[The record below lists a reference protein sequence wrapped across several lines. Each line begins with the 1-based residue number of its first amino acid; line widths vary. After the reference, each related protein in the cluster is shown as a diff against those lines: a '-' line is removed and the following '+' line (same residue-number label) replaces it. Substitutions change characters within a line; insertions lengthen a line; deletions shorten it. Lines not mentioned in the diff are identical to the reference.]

1 MEGRKMSKSSLSV
14 LAKAVASKR
23 GLTQAEA
30 ERFIA
35 TMFEVAGAGIQ
46 EDKLLKMKWLGTFK
60 ITSVKDRES
69 VDVNTGE
76 RILIEGRDKISFT
89 PDNILKEIIN
99 KPFAQFETVVVNDG
113 VDFSDIDEKFAN
125 MEREEELQLQKE
137 QELQLLKGQECHD
150 EEVVQE
156 EQNAELPQKA
166 ELSQEEEHS
175 QEVELNEDLPQE
187 EELSQEEEHSQE
199 VELNE
204 ELPQEAKKSQESL
217 LDAELESQEGGQ
229 KDELPQEVNTPIS
242 EETVALSS
250 ELKNAEISEDDIPET
265 SEDNISQTSEDDIP
279 ETSEDDIPE
288 TSEDNISQT
297 SEDTISKTEENGIPE
312 EVGMLISHL
321 KENGSAA
328 EEIER
333 VEEAKVKE
341 EAEAPK
347 AAEAH
352 VEKTPAEEK
361 IVVSQSDVENKKQSE
376 YDETLDEDEAYASDR
391 HHFVIPKYVVALVCV
406 VFVALLGGLC
416 WFAFIY
422 GKMQARQEQM
432 EMQLK
437 AIKPQ
442 PQPKPKPKVVAP
454 VDTAKSVASLD
465 DKTDAENAPVN
476 GAQANNEQTD
486 HSQLAMKKKAKQ
498 DSIRMAQANNA
509 VKMAEKASE
518 YLNDPRI
525 RTGAYRI
532 VGVEKT
538 VTVKSGQT
546 LAGLSKLYLGPGME
560 CYMQAINGCSEI
572 KSGQKVKI
580 PKLELK
586 RKGKKN

>member
-1 MEGRKMSKSSLSV
+1 MSKSSLSV

-35 TMFEVAGAGIQ
+35 TMFEVAGDGIQ

-89 PDNILKEIIN
+89 PDNILKEIVN

-113 VDFSDIDEKFAN
+113 IDFSDIDEKFAN
-125 MEREEELQLQKE
+125 MEREEEELQLQKE
-137 QELQLLKGQECHD
+137 QECHD

-156 EQNAELPQKA
+156 EQNAEQPQK
-166 ELSQEEEHS
+166 
-175 QEVELNEDLPQE
+175 
-187 EELSQEEEHSQE
+187 EELSQEEEQ
-199 VELNE
+199 
-204 ELPQEAKKSQESL
+204 PQESL
-217 LDAELESQEGGQ
+217 LDAELQSQEGGQ
-229 KDELPQEVNTPIS
+229 KDELSQEANTPIS

-250 ELKNAEISEDDIPET
+250 ELKNAEISEDNISVT
-265 SEDNISQTSEDDIP
+265 SEDNISQTSD
-279 ETSEDDIPE
+279 
-288 TSEDNISQT
+288 
-297 SEDTISKTEENGIPE
+297 DTISKTEENGIPE

-321 KENGSAA
+321 KENKSEA
-328 EEIER
+328 EKIER

-341 EAEAPK
+341 EAEVPK
-347 AAEAH
+347 AAEAY
-352 VEKTPAEEK
+352 VEETPAEAK
-361 IVVSQSDVENKKQSE
+361 VVVSQTNVENKKQPE

-391 HHFVIPKYVVALVCV
+391 HHLVIPKYVVALVSV

-454 VDTAKSVASLD
+454 VDTAKSVASSD
-465 DKTDAENAPVN
+465 DKTDAENVLAN

-486 HSQLAMKKKAKQ
+486 HAQLAMKKKAKQ

-509 VKMAEKASE
+509 VKMAEKASV

-538 VTVKSGQT
+538 VTAKSGQT

-572 KSGQKVKI
+572 KPGQKVKI

>member
-1 MEGRKMSKSSLSV
+1 MSKSSLSV

-35 TMFEVAGAGIQ
+35 TMFEVAGDGIQ

-113 VDFSDIDEKFAN
+113 IDFSDIDEKFAN
-125 MEREEELQLQKE
+125 MEREEEELQLQKE
-137 QELQLLKGQECHD
+137 QECHD
-150 EEVVQE
+150 EELAQE
-156 EQNAELPQKA
+156 EQNAEQPQKE
-166 ELSQEEEHS
+166 ELSQEEEQPREEEHS
-175 QEVELNEDLPQE
+175 QEVELNEDL
-187 EELSQEEEHSQE
+187 S
-199 VELNE
+199 
-204 ELPQEAKKSQESL
+204 QEAKKSQESL
-217 LDAELESQEGGQ
+217 LDAELQSQEGGQ
-229 KDELPQEVNTPIS
+229 KDELSQEVNTPIS

-250 ELKNAEISEDDIPET
+250 ELKNAEISEDDISET
-265 SEDNISQTSEDDIP
+265 SEDNISQASD
-279 ETSEDDIPE
+279 
-288 TSEDNISQT
+288 
-297 SEDTISKTEENGIPE
+297 DTISKTEENGIPE

-321 KENGSAA
+321 KENKSEA

-341 EAEAPK
+341 EAEVPK

-352 VEKTPAEEK
+352 VEKTPAEAK
-361 IVVSQSDVENKKQSE
+361 VVVSQSNVENKKQPE
-376 YDETLDEDEAYASDR
+376 YDETLDEDEAYASD
-391 HHFVIPKYVVALVCV
+391 HHHLVIPKYVVALVSV

-442 PQPKPKPKVVAP
+442 PQPKPKPTVVAP
-454 VDTAKSVASLD
+454 VDTAKSVASSD
-465 DKTDAENAPVN
+465 DKTDAENVLAN

-486 HSQLAMKKKAKQ
+486 HAQLAMKKKAKQ

-509 VKMAEKASE
+509 VKMAEKASV

-538 VTVKSGQT
+538 VTAKSGQT

-572 KSGQKVKI
+572 KPGQKVKI

>member
-35 TMFEVAGAGIQ
+35 TMFEVAGDGIQ

-113 VDFSDIDEKFAN
+113 IDFSDIDEKFAN
-125 MEREEELQLQKE
+125 MEREEEELQLQKE
-137 QELQLLKGQECHD
+137 QECHD

-156 EQNAELPQKA
+156 EQNAEQSQN
-166 ELSQEEEHS
+166 EDLSQEEE
-175 QEVELNEDLPQE
+175 QP
-187 EELSQEEEHSQE
+187 
-199 VELNE
+199 
-204 ELPQEAKKSQESL
+204 QESL
-217 LDAELESQEGGQ
+217 LDAELQSQEDGQ
-229 KDELPQEVNTPIS
+229 KDELSQEVNTPIS

-250 ELKNAEISEDDIPET
+250 ELKNAEISEDDISET
-265 SEDNISQTSEDDIP
+265 SEDNISQTSD
-279 ETSEDDIPE
+279 
-288 TSEDNISQT
+288 
-297 SEDTISKTEENGIPE
+297 DTISKTEENGIPE

-321 KENGSAA
+321 KENKSEA

-341 EAEAPK
+341 EVEVPK
-347 AAEAH
+347 AAEAY
-352 VEKTPAEEK
+352 VEETPAEAK
-361 IVVSQSDVENKKQSE
+361 VVVSQTNVENKKQPE

-391 HHFVIPKYVVALVCV
+391 HHLVIPKYVVALVSV

-442 PQPKPKPKVVAP
+442 PQPKPKPTVVAP
-454 VDTAKSVASLD
+454 VDTAKSVASSD
-465 DKTDAENAPVN
+465 DKTDAENVLAN

-486 HSQLAMKKKAKQ
+486 HAQLAMKKKAKQ

-509 VKMAEKASE
+509 VKMAEKASV

-538 VTVKSGQT
+538 MTAKSGQT

-572 KSGQKVKI
+572 KPGQKVKI

>member
-1 MEGRKMSKSSLSV
+1 MSKSSLSV

-35 TMFEVAGAGIQ
+35 TMFEVAGDGIQ

-113 VDFSDIDEKFAN
+113 IDFSDIDEKFAN
-125 MEREEELQLQKE
+125 MEREEEELQLQKE
-137 QELQLLKGQECHD
+137 QECHDEKEQECHD

-156 EQNAELPQKA
+156 EQNAEQPQK
-166 ELSQEEEHS
+166 
-175 QEVELNEDLPQE
+175 EDL
-187 EELSQEEEHSQE
+187 S
-199 VELNE
+199 
-204 ELPQEAKKSQESL
+204 QEAKKSQESL
-217 LDAELESQEGGQ
+217 LDAELQSQEGGQ
-229 KDELPQEVNTPIS
+229 KDDLSQEANTPIS

-250 ELKNAEISEDDIPET
+250 ELKYAEISEDDISET
-265 SEDNISQTSEDDIP
+265 SEDNISQTSD
-279 ETSEDDIPE
+279 
-288 TSEDNISQT
+288 
-297 SEDTISKTEENGIPE
+297 DTISKTEENGIPE

-321 KENGSAA
+321 KKNESEA

-341 EAEAPK
+341 EPEVPK
-347 AAEAH
+347 AAEVH
-352 VEKTPAEEK
+352 VEKTPEEAK
-361 IVVSQSDVENKKQSE
+361 VVASQSNVENKKQPE

-391 HHFVIPKYVVALVCV
+391 HHLVIPKYVVALVSV

-442 PQPKPKPKVVAP
+442 PQPKPKPTVVAP
-454 VDTAKSVASLD
+454 VDTAKSVASSD
-465 DKTDAENAPVN
+465 DKTDAENALAN

-486 HSQLAMKKKAKQ
+486 HAQLAMKKKAKQ

-509 VKMAEKASE
+509 VKMAEKASV

-538 VTVKSGQT
+538 VTAKSGQT

-572 KSGQKVKI
+572 KPGQKVKI

>member
-1 MEGRKMSKSSLSV
+1 MSKSSLSV

-125 MEREEELQLQKE
+125 MEREEEV
-137 QELQLLKGQECHD
+137 QLLKGQECHD

-156 EQNAELPQKA
+156 EQNAELPR
-166 ELSQEEEHS
+166 EVEHS
-175 QEVELNEDLPQE
+175 QEVEQNEDL
-187 EELSQEEEHSQE
+187 LH
-199 VELNE
+199 
-204 ELPQEAKKSQESL
+204 EAKKSQESL
-217 LDAELESQEGGQ
+217 LDAELQSQEGGQ
-229 KDELPQEVNTPIS
+229 KDELSQEVNTPIS

-250 ELKNAEISEDDIPET
+250 ELKNAEI
-265 SEDNISQTSEDDIP
+265 SEDDIP

-321 KENGSAA
+321 KGNDSGA

-341 EAEAPK
+341 EAEVPK

-352 VEKTPAEEK
+352 VEKTPEEAK
-361 IVVSQSDVENKKQSE
+361 VVVSQSNVENKKQPE
-376 YDETLDEDEAYASDR
+376 YDETLDEDEAYASD
-391 HHFVIPKYVVALVCV
+391 HHHLVIPKYVVALVSV

-454 VDTAKSVASLD
+454 VDTAKSVASSD
-465 DKTDAENAPVN
+465 DKTDAENAPAN
-476 GAQANNEQTD
+476 GAQANNEQAD
-486 HSQLAMKKKAKQ
+486 HAQLAMKKKAKQ
-498 DSIRMAQANNA
+498 DSIRMVQANNA
-509 VKMAEKASE
+509 VKMAEKASV

-538 VTVKSGQT
+538 VTAKSGQT

-572 KSGQKVKI
+572 KPGQKVKI

-586 RKGKKN
+586 RKRKKN

>member
-35 TMFEVAGAGIQ
+35 TMFEVAGDGIQ

-125 MEREEELQLQKE
+125 MEREEELLLQKE
-137 QELQLLKGQECHD
+137 QERHD
-150 EEVVQE
+150 DEVVLE
-156 EQNAELPQKA
+156 EQNAEQPQELDQNVRQSREEEQSQENLPDA
-166 ELSQEEEHS
+166 ELQSQENLPDAELQS
-175 QEVELNEDLPQE
+175 QENLSDAELQ
-187 EELSQEEEHSQE
+187 SQENNLSDAELQSQE
-199 VELNE
+199 NNLSDAELQS
-204 ELPQEAKKSQESL
+204 QENLSDAKLQSQDDGEKNDLSQESL
-217 LDAELESQEGGQ
+217 LNEELTQENNQ
-229 KDELPQEVNTPIS
+229 KVEQPQEVKSPIS
-242 EETVALSS
+242 EENVALSS
-250 ELKNAEISEDDIPET
+250 ELKNVET
-265 SEDNISQTSEDDIP
+265 SADDFSE
-279 ETSEDDIPE
+279 T
-288 TSEDNISQT
+288 
-297 SEDTISKTEENGIPE
+297 
-312 EVGMLISHL
+312 
-321 KENGSAA
+321 
-328 EEIER
+328 
-333 VEEAKVKE
+333 
-341 EAEAPK
+341 
-347 AAEAH
+347 
-352 VEKTPAEEK
+352 
-361 IVVSQSDVENKKQSE
+361 
-376 YDETLDEDEAYASDR
+376 YASD
-391 HHFVIPKYVVALVCV
+391 HHHLVIPKYVVALVSV
-406 VFVALLGGLC
+406 IFVALLGGLC

-442 PQPKPKPKVVAP
+442 PQPKPKPTVVAP
-454 VDTAKSVASLD
+454 VDTAKSVASSD
-465 DKTDAENAPVN
+465 DKTDAENVLAN

-486 HSQLAMKKKAKQ
+486 HAQLAMKKKARQ

-538 VTVKSGQT
+538 VTAKSGQT

-572 KSGQKVKI
+572 KTGQKVKI

-586 RKGKKN
+586 KKGKKIKSAM

>member
-35 TMFEVAGAGIQ
+35 TMFEVAGDGIQ

-89 PDNILKEIIN
+89 PDNILKEIVN

-113 VDFSDIDEKFAN
+113 IDFSDIDEKFAN
-125 MEREEELQLQKE
+125 MEREEEELQLQKE
-137 QELQLLKGQECHD
+137 QECHD

-156 EQNAELPQKA
+156 EQPQK
-166 ELSQEEEHS
+166 
-175 QEVELNEDLPQE
+175 
-187 EELSQEEEHSQE
+187 EELSQEEEQ
-199 VELNE
+199 
-204 ELPQEAKKSQESL
+204 PQESL
-217 LDAELESQEGGQ
+217 LDAELQSQEGGQ
-229 KDELPQEVNTPIS
+229 KDELSQEANTPIS

-250 ELKNAEISEDDIPET
+250 ELKNAEISEDDISET
-265 SEDNISQTSEDDIP
+265 SEDNISQTSD
-279 ETSEDDIPE
+279 
-288 TSEDNISQT
+288 
-297 SEDTISKTEENGIPE
+297 DTISKTEENGIPE

-321 KENGSAA
+321 KENKSEA

-341 EAEAPK
+341 EAEVPK
-347 AAEAH
+347 AAEAY
-352 VEKTPAEEK
+352 VEETPAEAK
-361 IVVSQSDVENKKQSE
+361 VVVSQTNVENKKQPE

-391 HHFVIPKYVVALVCV
+391 HHLVIPKYVVALVSV

-442 PQPKPKPKVVAP
+442 PQPKPKPTVVAP
-454 VDTAKSVASLD
+454 VDTAKSVASSD
-465 DKTDAENAPVN
+465 DKTDAENVLAN
-476 GAQANNEQTD
+476 GAQTNNEQTD
-486 HSQLAMKKKAKQ
+486 HAQLAMKKKAKQ

-509 VKMAEKASE
+509 VKMAEKASV

-538 VTVKSGQT
+538 MTAKSGQT

-572 KSGQKVKI
+572 KPGQKVKI

>member
-1 MEGRKMSKSSLSV
+1 MEGRKMNKSSLSV

-113 VDFSDIDEKFAN
+113 IDFSDIDEKFAN
-125 MEREEELQLQKE
+125 MEREEEELQLQKE
-137 QELQLLKGQECHD
+137 QECHD

-156 EQNAELPQKA
+156 EQNAEQPQN
-166 ELSQEEEHS
+166 EDLSQEEE
-175 QEVELNEDLPQE
+175 QP
-187 EELSQEEEHSQE
+187 
-199 VELNE
+199 
-204 ELPQEAKKSQESL
+204 QESL
-217 LDAELESQEGGQ
+217 LDAELQSQEGGQ
-229 KDELPQEVNTPIS
+229 KDELSQEANTPIS

-250 ELKNAEISEDDIPET
+250 ELKNAEISEDDISDT
-265 SEDNISQTSEDDIP
+265 SEDNISQTSD
-279 ETSEDDIPE
+279 
-288 TSEDNISQT
+288 
-297 SEDTISKTEENGIPE
+297 DTISKTEENGIPE

-321 KENGSAA
+321 KKNESEA

-341 EAEAPK
+341 EAEVPK
-347 AAEAH
+347 VAEAH
-352 VEKTPAEEK
+352 VEKTPAEAK
-361 IVVSQSDVENKKQSE
+361 VVASQSNVEDKKQPE
-376 YDETLDEDEAYASDR
+376 YDETFDEDEAYASD
-391 HHFVIPKYVVALVCV
+391 HHHLVIPKYVVALVCV

-416 WFAFIY
+416 WFAFTY

-442 PQPKPKPKVVAP
+442 PQPKPKPTVVAP
-454 VDTAKSVASLD
+454 VDTAKSVASSD
-465 DKTDAENAPVN
+465 DKTDAKNVLAN

-486 HSQLAMKKKAKQ
+486 HAQLAMKKKAKQ

-509 VKMAEKASE
+509 VKMAEKASV

-538 VTVKSGQT
+538 VTAKSGQT

-572 KSGQKVKI
+572 KPGQKVKI

>member
-1 MEGRKMSKSSLSV
+1 MSKSSLSV

-35 TMFEVAGAGIQ
+35 TMFEVAGDGIQ

-113 VDFSDIDEKFAN
+113 IDFSDIDEKFAN
-125 MEREEELQLQKE
+125 MEREEEELQLQKE
-137 QELQLLKGQECHD
+137 QECHD

-156 EQNAELPQKA
+156 EQPQK
-166 ELSQEEEHS
+166 
-175 QEVELNEDLPQE
+175 
-187 EELSQEEEHSQE
+187 EELSQEEEQ
-199 VELNE
+199 
-204 ELPQEAKKSQESL
+204 PQESL
-217 LDAELESQEGGQ
+217 LDAELQSQEGGQ
-229 KDELPQEVNTPIS
+229 KDELSQEANTPIS

-250 ELKNAEISEDDIPET
+250 ELKNAEISEDNISVT
-265 SEDNISQTSEDDIP
+265 SEDNISQTSD
-279 ETSEDDIPE
+279 
-288 TSEDNISQT
+288 
-297 SEDTISKTEENGIPE
+297 DTISKTEENGIPE

-321 KENGSAA
+321 KENKSEA

-341 EAEAPK
+341 EAEVPK

-352 VEKTPAEEK
+352 VEKTPEEAK
-361 IVVSQSDVENKKQSE
+361 VVVSQSNVENKKQPE
-376 YDETLDEDEAYASDR
+376 YDETLDEDEAYASD
-391 HHFVIPKYVVALVCV
+391 HHHLVIPKYVVALVSV

-442 PQPKPKPKVVAP
+442 PQPKPKPTVVAP
-454 VDTAKSVASLD
+454 VDTAKSVASSD
-465 DKTDAENAPVN
+465 DKTDAENALAN

-486 HSQLAMKKKAKQ
+486 HAQLAMKKKAKQ

-509 VKMAEKASE
+509 VKMAEKASV

-538 VTVKSGQT
+538 VTAKSGQT

-572 KSGQKVKI
+572 KPGQKVKI

>member
-1 MEGRKMSKSSLSV
+1 MSKSSLSV

-35 TMFEVAGAGIQ
+35 TMFEVAGDGIQ

-113 VDFSDIDEKFAN
+113 IDFSDIDEKFAN
-125 MEREEELQLQKE
+125 MEREEEELQLQKE
-137 QELQLLKGQECHD
+137 QECHD

-156 EQNAELPQKA
+156 EQNAEQPQK
-166 ELSQEEEHS
+166 
-175 QEVELNEDLPQE
+175 
-187 EELSQEEEHSQE
+187 EELSQEEEQ
-199 VELNE
+199 
-204 ELPQEAKKSQESL
+204 SQESL
-217 LDAELESQEGGQ
+217 LDAELQSQEGGQ
-229 KDELPQEVNTPIS
+229 KDELSQEANTPIS

-250 ELKNAEISEDDIPET
+250 ELKNAEISEDDISET
-265 SEDNISQTSEDDIP
+265 SEDNISQTSD
-279 ETSEDDIPE
+279 
-288 TSEDNISQT
+288 
-297 SEDTISKTEENGIPE
+297 DTISKTEENGIPE

-321 KENGSAA
+321 KENKSEA

-341 EAEAPK
+341 EAEVPK
-347 AAEAH
+347 AAEAYI
-352 VEKTPAEEK
+352 EETPAEAK
-361 IVVSQSDVENKKQSE
+361 VVVSQSNVENKKQPE
-376 YDETLDEDEAYASDR
+376 YDETLDEDEAHASDR
-391 HHFVIPKYVVALVCV
+391 HHLVIPKYVVALVSV

-442 PQPKPKPKVVAP
+442 PQPKPKPTVVAP
-454 VDTAKSVASLD
+454 VDTAKSVASSD
-465 DKTDAENAPVN
+465 DKTDAENVQAN

-486 HSQLAMKKKAKQ
+486 HAQLAMKKKAKQ

-509 VKMAEKASE
+509 VKMAEKASV

-538 VTVKSGQT
+538 MTAKSGQT

-572 KSGQKVKI
+572 KPGQKVKI

>member
-1 MEGRKMSKSSLSV
+1 MNKSSLSV

-125 MEREEELQLQKE
+125 MEREEELLLQKE
-137 QELQLLKGQECHD
+137 QERHD
-150 EEVVQE
+150 DEVVLE
-156 EQNAELPQKA
+156 EQNAEQPQELDQNVRQSREEEQSQENLPDA
-166 ELSQEEEHS
+166 ELQSQENNLSDAELQS
-175 QEVELNEDLPQE
+175 QENLSDAKLQSQDDGEKNDL
-187 EELSQEEEHSQE
+187 
-199 VELNE
+199 
-204 ELPQEAKKSQESL
+204 SQESL
-217 LDAELESQEGGQ
+217 LNEELTQENNQ
-229 KDELPQEVNTPIS
+229 KVEQPQEVKSPIS
-242 EETVALSS
+242 EENVALSS
-250 ELKNAEISEDDIPET
+250 ELKNVET
-265 SEDNISQTSEDDIP
+265 SADDFSE
-279 ETSEDDIPE
+279 T
-288 TSEDNISQT
+288 
-297 SEDTISKTEENGIPE
+297 
-312 EVGMLISHL
+312 
-321 KENGSAA
+321 
-328 EEIER
+328 
-333 VEEAKVKE
+333 
-341 EAEAPK
+341 
-347 AAEAH
+347 
-352 VEKTPAEEK
+352 
-361 IVVSQSDVENKKQSE
+361 
-376 YDETLDEDEAYASDR
+376 YASD
-391 HHFVIPKYVVALVCV
+391 HHHLVIPKYVVALVCV

-416 WFAFIY
+416 WFAFTY

-442 PQPKPKPKVVAP
+442 PQPKPKPTVVAP
-454 VDTAKSVASLD
+454 VDTAKSVASSD
-465 DKTDAENAPVN
+465 DKTDAKNVLAN

-486 HSQLAMKKKAKQ
+486 HAQLAMKKKARQ

-538 VTVKSGQT
+538 VTAKSGQT

-572 KSGQKVKI
+572 KTGQKVKI

>member
-1 MEGRKMSKSSLSV
+1 MSKSSLSV

-35 TMFEVAGAGIQ
+35 TMFEVAGDGIQ

-113 VDFSDIDEKFAN
+113 IDFSDIDEKFAN
-125 MEREEELQLQKE
+125 MEREEEELQLQKE
-137 QELQLLKGQECHD
+137 QECHD

-156 EQNAELPQKA
+156 EQNAEQPQK
-166 ELSQEEEHS
+166 
-175 QEVELNEDLPQE
+175 
-187 EELSQEEEHSQE
+187 EELSQEEEQ
-199 VELNE
+199 
-204 ELPQEAKKSQESL
+204 PQESL
-217 LDAELESQEGGQ
+217 LDAELQSQEGGQ
-229 KDELPQEVNTPIS
+229 KDELSQEANTPIS

-250 ELKNAEISEDDIPET
+250 ELKNAEISEDDISET
-265 SEDNISQTSEDDIP
+265 SEDNISQTSD
-279 ETSEDDIPE
+279 
-288 TSEDNISQT
+288 
-297 SEDTISKTEENGIPE
+297 DTISKTEENGIPE

-321 KENGSAA
+321 KENESEA

-341 EAEAPK
+341 EAEVPK
-347 AAEAH
+347 AAEAY
-352 VEKTPAEEK
+352 VEETPAEAK
-361 IVVSQSDVENKKQSE
+361 VVVSQSNVENKKQPE

-391 HHFVIPKYVVALVCV
+391 HHLVIPKYVVALVSV

-454 VDTAKSVASLD
+454 VDTAKSVASSD
-465 DKTDAENAPVN
+465 DKTDAENVQAN

-486 HSQLAMKKKAKQ
+486 HAQLAMKKKAKQ

-509 VKMAEKASE
+509 VKMAEKASV

-538 VTVKSGQT
+538 VTAKSGQT

-572 KSGQKVKI
+572 KPGQKVKI

>member
-35 TMFEVAGAGIQ
+35 TMFEVAGDGIQ

-113 VDFSDIDEKFAN
+113 IDFSDIDEKFAN
-125 MEREEELQLQKE
+125 MKREEEELQLQKE
-137 QELQLLKGQECHD
+137 QECHD

-156 EQNAELPQKA
+156 EQPQKE
-166 ELSQEEEHS
+166 ELSQEEEQPREEEHS
-175 QEVELNEDLPQE
+175 QEVELNEDL
-187 EELSQEEEHSQE
+187 S
-199 VELNE
+199 
-204 ELPQEAKKSQESL
+204 QEAKKSQESL
-217 LDAELESQEGGQ
+217 LDAELQSQEGGK
-229 KDELPQEVNTPIS
+229 KDELSQEANTPIS

-250 ELKNAEISEDDIPET
+250 ELKNAEISEDDISVT
-265 SEDNISQTSEDDIP
+265 SEDNISQTSD
-279 ETSEDDIPE
+279 
-288 TSEDNISQT
+288 
-297 SEDTISKTEENGIPE
+297 DTISKTEENGIPE

-321 KENGSAA
+321 KENKSEA

-341 EAEAPK
+341 EAEVPK
-347 AAEAH
+347 AAEAY
-352 VEKTPAEEK
+352 VEETPTEAK
-361 IVVSQSDVENKKQSE
+361 VVVSQTNVENKKQPE
-376 YDETLDEDEAYASDR
+376 YDETLDEDEAHASDR
-391 HHFVIPKYVVALVCV
+391 HHLVIPKYVVALVSV

-442 PQPKPKPKVVAP
+442 PQPKPKPTVVAP
-454 VDTAKSVASLD
+454 VDTAKSVASSD
-465 DKTDAENAPVN
+465 DKTDAENVLAN

-486 HSQLAMKKKAKQ
+486 HAQLAMKKKAKQ

-509 VKMAEKASE
+509 VKMAEKASV

-538 VTVKSGQT
+538 VTAKSGQT

-572 KSGQKVKI
+572 KPGQKVKI
-580 PKLELK
+580 PKLKLK

>member
-35 TMFEVAGAGIQ
+35 TMFEVAGDGIQ

-113 VDFSDIDEKFAN
+113 IDFSDIDEKFAN
-125 MEREEELQLQKE
+125 MEREEEELQLQKE
-137 QELQLLKGQECHD
+137 QECHD

-156 EQNAELPQKA
+156 EQNAEQPQKE
-166 ELSQEEEHS
+166 ELSQVEEQPREENLS
-175 QEVELNEDLPQE
+175 QEVELNEDL
-187 EELSQEEEHSQE
+187 S
-199 VELNE
+199 
-204 ELPQEAKKSQESL
+204 QEAKKSQESL
-217 LDAELESQEGGQ
+217 LDAELQSQEGGQ
-229 KDELPQEVNTPIS
+229 KDELSQEVNTPIS

-250 ELKNAEISEDDIPET
+250 ELKNAEISEDDISET
-265 SEDNISQTSEDDIP
+265 SEDNISQTSD
-279 ETSEDDIPE
+279 
-288 TSEDNISQT
+288 
-297 SEDTISKTEENGIPE
+297 DTISKTEENGIPE
-312 EVGMLISHL
+312 EVGILISHL
-321 KENGSAA
+321 KENESEA

-341 EAEAPK
+341 EAEVPK

-352 VEKTPAEEK
+352 VEKTPEEAK
-361 IVVSQSDVENKKQSE
+361 VVVSQSNVENKKQPE

-391 HHFVIPKYVVALVCV
+391 HHLVIPKYVVALVSV

-442 PQPKPKPKVVAP
+442 PQPKPKPTVVAP
-454 VDTAKSVASLD
+454 VDTAKSVASSD
-465 DKTDAENAPVN
+465 DKTDAENALAN

-486 HSQLAMKKKAKQ
+486 HAQLAMKKKAKQ

-509 VKMAEKASE
+509 VKMAEKASV

-538 VTVKSGQT
+538 VTAKSGQT

-572 KSGQKVKI
+572 KPGQKVKI

>member
-1 MEGRKMSKSSLSV
+1 MEGRKMNKSSLSV

-125 MEREEELQLQKE
+125 MEREEELLLQKE
-137 QELQLLKGQECHD
+137 QERHD
-150 EEVVQE
+150 DEMVLE
-156 EQNAELPQKA
+156 EQNAEQPQELDQNVRQSREEEQSQENLPDA
-166 ELSQEEEHS
+166 ELQSQENLSDAKLQS
-175 QEVELNEDLPQE
+175 QDDGEKNDL
-187 EELSQEEEHSQE
+187 
-199 VELNE
+199 
-204 ELPQEAKKSQESL
+204 SQESL
-217 LDAELESQEGGQ
+217 LNEELTQENNQ
-229 KDELPQEVNTPIS
+229 KVEQPQEVKSPIS
-242 EETVALSS
+242 EENVALSS
-250 ELKNAEISEDDIPET
+250 ELKNVET
-265 SEDNISQTSEDDIP
+265 SADDFSE
-279 ETSEDDIPE
+279 T
-288 TSEDNISQT
+288 
-297 SEDTISKTEENGIPE
+297 
-312 EVGMLISHL
+312 
-321 KENGSAA
+321 
-328 EEIER
+328 
-333 VEEAKVKE
+333 
-341 EAEAPK
+341 
-347 AAEAH
+347 
-352 VEKTPAEEK
+352 
-361 IVVSQSDVENKKQSE
+361 
-376 YDETLDEDEAYASDR
+376 YASD
-391 HHFVIPKYVVALVCV
+391 HHHLVIPKYVVALVSV

-422 GKMQARQEQM
+422 GRMQARQEQM

-454 VDTAKSVASLD
+454 VDTAKSVASSD
-465 DKTDAENAPVN
+465 DKTDAENVLAS

-486 HSQLAMKKKAKQ
+486 HAQLAMKKKAKQ

-509 VKMAEKASE
+509 VKMAEKASV

-538 VTVKSGQT
+538 MTAKSGQT

-572 KSGQKVKI
+572 KPGQKVKI

>member
-1 MEGRKMSKSSLSV
+1 MSKSSLSV

-35 TMFEVAGAGIQ
+35 TMFEVAGDGIQ

-113 VDFSDIDEKFAN
+113 IDFSDIDEKFAN
-125 MEREEELQLQKE
+125 MEREEEELQLQKE
-137 QELQLLKGQECHD
+137 QECHD

-156 EQNAELPQKA
+156 EQNAEQPQKE
-166 ELSQEEEHS
+166 ELSQEEEQPREEEHS
-175 QEVELNEDLPQE
+175 QEVELNEDL
-187 EELSQEEEHSQE
+187 S
-199 VELNE
+199 
-204 ELPQEAKKSQESL
+204 QEAKKSQESL
-217 LDAELESQEGGQ
+217 LDAELQSQEGGQ
-229 KDELPQEVNTPIS
+229 KDDLSQEANTPIS

-250 ELKNAEISEDDIPET
+250 ELKNAEISEDDISET
-265 SEDNISQTSEDDIP
+265 SEDNISQTSD
-279 ETSEDDIPE
+279 
-288 TSEDNISQT
+288 
-297 SEDTISKTEENGIPE
+297 DTISKTEENGIPE

-321 KENGSAA
+321 KENKSEA

-341 EAEAPK
+341 EAELPK

-352 VEKTPAEEK
+352 VEKTPAEAK
-361 IVVSQSDVENKKQSE
+361 VVVSQSNVENKKQPE
-376 YDETLDEDEAYASDR
+376 YDETLDEDEAYASD
-391 HHFVIPKYVVALVCV
+391 HHHLVIPKYVVALVSV

-454 VDTAKSVASLD
+454 VDTAKSVASSD
-465 DKTDAENAPVN
+465 DKTDAANALAN

-486 HSQLAMKKKAKQ
+486 HAQLAMKKKAKQ

-509 VKMAEKASE
+509 VKMAEKASV

-538 VTVKSGQT
+538 VTAKSGQT

-572 KSGQKVKI
+572 KPGQKVKI

>member
-35 TMFEVAGAGIQ
+35 TMFEVAGDGIQ

-113 VDFSDIDEKFAN
+113 IDFSDIDEKFAN
-125 MEREEELQLQKE
+125 MEREEEELQLQKE
-137 QELQLLKGQECHD
+137 QECHD

-156 EQNAELPQKA
+156 EQNAEQPQKE
-166 ELSQEEEHS
+166 ELSQVEEQPREENLS
-175 QEVELNEDLPQE
+175 QEVELNEDL
-187 EELSQEEEHSQE
+187 S
-199 VELNE
+199 
-204 ELPQEAKKSQESL
+204 QEAKKSQESL
-217 LDAELESQEGGQ
+217 LDAELQSQEGGQ
-229 KDELPQEVNTPIS
+229 KDELSQEVNTPIS

-250 ELKNAEISEDDIPET
+250 ELKNAEISEDDISET
-265 SEDNISQTSEDDIP
+265 SEDNISQTSD
-279 ETSEDDIPE
+279 
-288 TSEDNISQT
+288 
-297 SEDTISKTEENGIPE
+297 DTISKTEENGIPE

-321 KENGSAA
+321 KKNESEA

-341 EAEAPK
+341 EAEVPK

-352 VEKTPAEEK
+352 VEKTPEEAK
-361 IVVSQSDVENKKQSE
+361 VVASQSNVENKKQPE

-391 HHFVIPKYVVALVCV
+391 HHLVIPKYVVALVSV

-442 PQPKPKPKVVAP
+442 PQPKPQPTVVAP
-454 VDTAKSVASLD
+454 VDTAKSVASSD
-465 DKTDAENAPVN
+465 DKTDAENVLAN

-486 HSQLAMKKKAKQ
+486 HAQLAMKKKAKQ

-509 VKMAEKASE
+509 VKMAEKASV

-538 VTVKSGQT
+538 VTAKSGQT

-572 KSGQKVKI
+572 KPGQKVKI

>member
-1 MEGRKMSKSSLSV
+1 MSKSSLSV

-35 TMFEVAGAGIQ
+35 TMFEVAGDGIQ

-113 VDFSDIDEKFAN
+113 IDFSDIDEKFAN
-125 MEREEELQLQKE
+125 MEREEEELQLQKE
-137 QELQLLKGQECHD
+137 QECHD

-156 EQNAELPQKA
+156 EQNAEQPQKE
-166 ELSQEEEHS
+166 ELSQEEEQPREEEHS
-175 QEVELNEDLPQE
+175 QEVELNEDL
-187 EELSQEEEHSQE
+187 S
-199 VELNE
+199 
-204 ELPQEAKKSQESL
+204 QEAKKSQESL
-217 LDAELESQEGGQ
+217 LDAELQSQEGGQ
-229 KDELPQEVNTPIS
+229 KDELSQEVNTPIS

-250 ELKNAEISEDDIPET
+250 ELKNAEISEDDISET
-265 SEDNISQTSEDDIP
+265 SEDNISQTSD
-279 ETSEDDIPE
+279 
-288 TSEDNISQT
+288 
-297 SEDTISKTEENGIPE
+297 DTISKTEENGIPE

-321 KENGSAA
+321 KKNESEA

-341 EAEAPK
+341 EAEVPK

-352 VEKTPAEEK
+352 VEKTPAEAK
-361 IVVSQSDVENKKQSE
+361 VVASQSNVEDKKQPE
-376 YDETLDEDEAYASDR
+376 YDETFDEDEAYASD
-391 HHFVIPKYVVALVCV
+391 HHHLVIPKYVVALVSV

-442 PQPKPKPKVVAP
+442 PQPKPKPTVVAP
-454 VDTAKSVASLD
+454 VDTAKSVASSD
-465 DKTDAENAPVN
+465 DKTDAENALAN

-486 HSQLAMKKKAKQ
+486 HAQLAMKKKAKQ

-509 VKMAEKASE
+509 VKMAEKASV

-538 VTVKSGQT
+538 VTAKSGQT

-572 KSGQKVKI
+572 KPGQKVKI

>member
-35 TMFEVAGAGIQ
+35 TMFEVAGDGIQ

-113 VDFSDIDEKFAN
+113 IDFSDIDEKFAN
-125 MEREEELQLQKE
+125 MEREEEELQLQKE
-137 QELQLLKGQECHD
+137 QECHD

-156 EQNAELPQKA
+156 EQNAEQPQKE
-166 ELSQEEEHS
+166 ELSQEEEQPREEEHS
-175 QEVELNEDLPQE
+175 QEVELNEDL
-187 EELSQEEEHSQE
+187 S
-199 VELNE
+199 
-204 ELPQEAKKSQESL
+204 QEAKKSQESL
-217 LDAELESQEGGQ
+217 LDAELQSQEGGQ
-229 KDELPQEVNTPIS
+229 KDELSQEVNTPIS

-250 ELKNAEISEDDIPET
+250 ELKNAEISEDDISET
-265 SEDNISQTSEDDIP
+265 SEDNISQTSD
-279 ETSEDDIPE
+279 
-288 TSEDNISQT
+288 
-297 SEDTISKTEENGIPE
+297 DTISKTEENGIPE

-321 KENGSAA
+321 KENKSEA

-341 EAEAPK
+341 EAEVPK

-352 VEKTPAEEK
+352 VEKTPAEAK
-361 IVVSQSDVENKKQSE
+361 VVVSQSNVENKKQPE
-376 YDETLDEDEAYASDR
+376 YDETLDEDEAYASDQ
-391 HHFVIPKYVVALVCV
+391 HHLVIPKYVVALVSV

-442 PQPKPKPKVVAP
+442 PQPKTKSTVVAP
-454 VDTAKSVASLD
+454 VDTAKSVASSD
-465 DKTDAENAPVN
+465 DKTDAENVLAN

-486 HSQLAMKKKAKQ
+486 HAQLAMKKKAKQ

-509 VKMAEKASE
+509 VKMAEKASV

-538 VTVKSGQT
+538 VTAKSGQT

-572 KSGQKVKI
+572 KPGQKVKI

>member
-1 MEGRKMSKSSLSV
+1 MSKSSLSV

-35 TMFEVAGAGIQ
+35 TMFGVAGDGIQ

-113 VDFSDIDEKFAN
+113 IDFSDIDEKFAN
-125 MEREEELQLQKE
+125 MEREEEELQLQKE
-137 QELQLLKGQECHD
+137 QECHDEKEQECHD

-156 EQNAELPQKA
+156 EQNAEQPQK
-166 ELSQEEEHS
+166 EDLSQEEEQPREEEHS
-175 QEVELNEDLPQE
+175 QEVELNEDL
-187 EELSQEEEHSQE
+187 S
-199 VELNE
+199 
-204 ELPQEAKKSQESL
+204 QEAKKSQESL
-217 LDAELESQEGGQ
+217 LDAELQSQEGGQ
-229 KDELPQEVNTPIS
+229 KDELSQEANTPIS

-250 ELKNAEISEDDIPET
+250 ELKNAEISEDDISET
-265 SEDNISQTSEDDIP
+265 SEDNISQTSD
-279 ETSEDDIPE
+279 
-288 TSEDNISQT
+288 
-297 SEDTISKTEENGIPE
+297 DTISKTEENGIPE
-312 EVGMLISHL
+312 EVGILISHL
-321 KENGSAA
+321 KENESEA

-341 EAEAPK
+341 EPEVPK

-352 VEKTPAEEK
+352 VEKTPEEAK
-361 IVVSQSDVENKKQSE
+361 VVVSQSNVENKKQPE
-376 YDETLDEDEAYASDR
+376 YDETLDEDEAYASD
-391 HHFVIPKYVVALVCV
+391 HHHLVIPKYVVALVSV

-454 VDTAKSVASLD
+454 VDTAKSVASSD
-465 DKTDAENAPVN
+465 DKTDAENALAN

-486 HSQLAMKKKAKQ
+486 HAQLAMKKKAKQ

-509 VKMAEKASE
+509 VKMAEKASV

-538 VTVKSGQT
+538 VTAKSGQT

-572 KSGQKVKI
+572 KPGQKVKI

>member
-1 MEGRKMSKSSLSV
+1 MSKSSLSV

-35 TMFEVAGAGIQ
+35 TMFEVAGDGIQ

-113 VDFSDIDEKFAN
+113 IDFSDIDEKFAN
-125 MEREEELQLQKE
+125 MEREEEELQLQKE
-137 QELQLLKGQECHD
+137 QECHD

-156 EQNAELPQKA
+156 EQNAELPQK
-166 ELSQEEEHS
+166 EDLSQEEEQPREEEHS
-175 QEVELNEDLPQE
+175 QEVELNEDL
-187 EELSQEEEHSQE
+187 S
-199 VELNE
+199 
-204 ELPQEAKKSQESL
+204 QEAKKSQESL
-217 LDAELESQEGGQ
+217 LDAELQSQEGGQ
-229 KDELPQEVNTPIS
+229 KDELSQEVNTPIS

-250 ELKNAEISEDDIPET
+250 ELKNAEISEDDISET
-265 SEDNISQTSEDDIP
+265 SEDNISQTSD
-279 ETSEDDIPE
+279 
-288 TSEDNISQT
+288 
-297 SEDTISKTEENGIPE
+297 DTISKTEENGIPE

-321 KENGSAA
+321 KKNESEA

-341 EAEAPK
+341 EAGVPK

-352 VEKTPAEEK
+352 VEKTPEEAK
-361 IVVSQSDVENKKQSE
+361 VVASQSNVENKKQPE

-391 HHFVIPKYVVALVCV
+391 HHLVIPKYVVALVSV

-442 PQPKPKPKVVAP
+442 PQPKPKPTVVAP
-454 VDTAKSVASLD
+454 VDTAKSVASSD
-465 DKTDAENAPVN
+465 DKTDAENVLAN

-486 HSQLAMKKKAKQ
+486 HAQLAMKKKAKQ

-509 VKMAEKASE
+509 VKMAEKASV

-538 VTVKSGQT
+538 VTAKSGQT

-572 KSGQKVKI
+572 KPGQKVKI

>member
-1 MEGRKMSKSSLSV
+1 MSKSSLSV

-35 TMFEVAGAGIQ
+35 TMFEVAGDGIQ

-89 PDNILKEIIN
+89 PDNILKEIVN

-113 VDFSDIDEKFAN
+113 IDFSDIDEKFAN
-125 MEREEELQLQKE
+125 MEREEEELQLQKE
-137 QELQLLKGQECHD
+137 QECHD

-156 EQNAELPQKA
+156 EQPQKE
-166 ELSQEEEHS
+166 ELSQEEKQPREEEHS
-175 QEVELNEDLPQE
+175 QEVELNEDL
-187 EELSQEEEHSQE
+187 SQEA
-199 VELNE
+199 N
-204 ELPQEAKKSQESL
+204 KSQESL
-217 LDAELESQEGGQ
+217 LDAELQSQEGGQ
-229 KDELPQEVNTPIS
+229 KDELSQEVNTPIS

-250 ELKNAEISEDDIPET
+250 ELKNAEISEDDISET
-265 SEDNISQTSEDDIP
+265 SEDNISQTSD
-279 ETSEDDIPE
+279 
-288 TSEDNISQT
+288 
-297 SEDTISKTEENGIPE
+297 DTISKTEENGIPE

-321 KENGSAA
+321 KENESEA

-341 EAEAPK
+341 EAEVPK
-347 AAEAH
+347 AAEAY
-352 VEKTPAEEK
+352 VEKTPAEAK
-361 IVVSQSDVENKKQSE
+361 VVVSQSNVENKKQPE

-391 HHFVIPKYVVALVCV
+391 HHLVIPKYVVALVSV

-454 VDTAKSVASLD
+454 VDTAKSVASSD
-465 DKTDAENAPVN
+465 DKTDAENALAN
-476 GAQANNEQTD
+476 GAQTDNEQTD
-486 HSQLAMKKKAKQ
+486 HAQLAMKKKAKQ

-509 VKMAEKASE
+509 VKMAEKASV

-538 VTVKSGQT
+538 VTAKSGQT
-546 LAGLSKLYLGPGME
+546 LVGLSKLYLGPGME

-572 KSGQKVKI
+572 KPGQKVKI

>member
-125 MEREEELQLQKE
+125 MEREEEELQLQKE
-137 QELQLLKGQECHD
+137 QEQQLQKEQVSHD

-156 EQNAELPQKA
+156 EQNAELPREEELPRGE
-166 ELSQEEEHS
+166 ELSQEEEQPREEVHS
-175 QEVELNEDLPQE
+175 QEVELNGDL
-187 EELSQEEEHSQE
+187 S
-199 VELNE
+199 
-204 ELPQEAKKSQESL
+204 QEAKKSQESL
-217 LDAELESQEGGQ
+217 LDAELQSQEGGQ
-229 KDELPQEVNTPIS
+229 KDELSQEVNTPIS

-250 ELKNAEISEDDIPET
+250 ELKNAEISEDDISETSEDNISET
-265 SEDNISQTSEDDIP
+265 SEDNISQTSD
-279 ETSEDDIPE
+279 
-288 TSEDNISQT
+288 
-297 SEDTISKTEENGIPE
+297 DTISKTEENGIPD
-312 EVGMLISHL
+312 EVGILISHL
-321 KENGSAA
+321 KENESET

-341 EAEAPK
+341 ETEVPK

-352 VEKTPAEEK
+352 VEKTPAETK
-361 IVVSQSDVENKKQSE
+361 VVVSQSNVENKKQPE

-391 HHFVIPKYVVALVCV
+391 HHLVIPKYVVALVSV

-422 GKMQARQEQM
+422 GKMQAQQEQM

-454 VDTAKSVASLD
+454 VDTAKSVASSD
-465 DKTDAENAPVN
+465 DKTDAENAPAN
-476 GAQANNEQTD
+476 GAQVNNEQTD
-486 HSQLAMKKKAKQ
+486 HVQLAMKKKAKQ

-538 VTVKSGQT
+538 VTAKSGQT
-546 LAGLSKLYLGPGME
+546 LAGLSKLHLGPGME

-572 KSGQKVKI
+572 KPGQKVKI

>member
-35 TMFEVAGAGIQ
+35 TMFEVAGDGIQ

-113 VDFSDIDEKFAN
+113 IDFSDIDEKFAN
-125 MEREEELQLQKE
+125 MEREEEELQLQKE
-137 QELQLLKGQECHD
+137 QECHD
-150 EEVVQE
+150 EEGVQE
-156 EQNAELPQKA
+156 EQNAEQPQKE
-166 ELSQEEEHS
+166 ELSQEEEQPREEEHS
-175 QEVELNEDLPQE
+175 QEVELNEDL
-187 EELSQEEEHSQE
+187 S
-199 VELNE
+199 
-204 ELPQEAKKSQESL
+204 QEAKKSQESL
-217 LDAELESQEGGQ
+217 LDAELQSQEGGQ
-229 KDELPQEVNTPIS
+229 KDELSQEANTPIS

-250 ELKNAEISEDDIPET
+250 ELKNAEISEDDISET
-265 SEDNISQTSEDDIP
+265 SEDNISQTSD
-279 ETSEDDIPE
+279 
-288 TSEDNISQT
+288 
-297 SEDTISKTEENGIPE
+297 DTISKTEENGIPE

-321 KENGSAA
+321 KKNESEA
-328 EEIER
+328 EEIEK
-333 VEEAKVKE
+333 VEETKVKE
-341 EAEAPK
+341 EAEVPK

-352 VEKTPAEEK
+352 VEKTPEEAK
-361 IVVSQSDVENKKQSE
+361 VVVSQSNVENKKQPE
-376 YDETLDEDEAYASDR
+376 YDETLDEDEAYASD
-391 HHFVIPKYVVALVCV
+391 HHHLVIPKYVVALVSV

-454 VDTAKSVASLD
+454 VDTAKSVASSD
-465 DKTDAENAPVN
+465 DKTDAENALAN

-486 HSQLAMKKKAKQ
+486 HAQLAMKKKAKQ

-509 VKMAEKASE
+509 VKMAEKASV

-538 VTVKSGQT
+538 VTAKSGQT

-572 KSGQKVKI
+572 KPGQKVKI

>member
-35 TMFEVAGAGIQ
+35 TMFEVAGDGIQ

-89 PDNILKEIIN
+89 PDNILKEIVN

-113 VDFSDIDEKFAN
+113 IDFSDIDEKFAN
-125 MEREEELQLQKE
+125 MEREEEELQLQKE
-137 QELQLLKGQECHD
+137 QECHD

-156 EQNAELPQKA
+156 EQPQK
-166 ELSQEEEHS
+166 
-175 QEVELNEDLPQE
+175 

-204 ELPQEAKKSQESL
+204 NLSQEAKKSQESL
-217 LDAELESQEGGQ
+217 LDAELQSQEGGQ
-229 KDELPQEVNTPIS
+229 KDELSQEVNTPIS

-250 ELKNAEISEDDIPET
+250 ELKNAEISEDDISET
-265 SEDNISQTSEDDIP
+265 SEDNISQTSD
-279 ETSEDDIPE
+279 
-288 TSEDNISQT
+288 
-297 SEDTISKTEENGIPE
+297 DTISKTEENGIPE

-321 KENGSAA
+321 KENKSEAK
-328 EEIER
+328 EIER

-341 EAEAPK
+341 EAEVLK
-347 AAEAH
+347 ATEAY
-352 VEKTPAEEK
+352 VEETPAEAK
-361 IVVSQSDVENKKQSE
+361 VVASQSNVENKKQPE

-391 HHFVIPKYVVALVCV
+391 HHLVIPKYVVALVSV

-422 GKMQARQEQM
+422 GKIQARQEQM

-437 AIKPQ
+437 AAIKPQ
-442 PQPKPKPKVVAP
+442 PQPKPKPTVVAP
-454 VDTAKSVASLD
+454 VDTAKSVASSD
-465 DKTDAENAPVN
+465 DKTDAENVQAN

-486 HSQLAMKKKAKQ
+486 HAQLAMKKKAKQ

-509 VKMAEKASE
+509 VKMAEKASV

-538 VTVKSGQT
+538 VTAKSGQT
-546 LAGLSKLYLGPGME
+546 LAGLSKLYLGSGME

-572 KSGQKVKI
+572 KPGQKVKI

>member
-35 TMFEVAGAGIQ
+35 TMFGVAGDGIQ

-113 VDFSDIDEKFAN
+113 IDFSDIDEKFAN
-125 MEREEELQLQKE
+125 MEREEEELQLQKE
-137 QELQLLKGQECHD
+137 QECHDEKEQECHD

-156 EQNAELPQKA
+156 EQNAEQPQK
-166 ELSQEEEHS
+166 EDLSQEEEQPREEEHS
-175 QEVELNEDLPQE
+175 QEVELNEDL
-187 EELSQEEEHSQE
+187 S
-199 VELNE
+199 
-204 ELPQEAKKSQESL
+204 QEAKKSQESL
-217 LDAELESQEGGQ
+217 LDAELQSQEGGQ
-229 KDELPQEVNTPIS
+229 KDELSQEANTPIS

-250 ELKNAEISEDDIPET
+250 ELKNAEISEDDISET
-265 SEDNISQTSEDDIP
+265 SEDNISQTSD
-279 ETSEDDIPE
+279 
-288 TSEDNISQT
+288 
-297 SEDTISKTEENGIPE
+297 DTISKTEENGIPE
-312 EVGMLISHL
+312 EVGILISHL
-321 KENGSAA
+321 KENESEA

-341 EAEAPK
+341 EPEVPK

-352 VEKTPAEEK
+352 VEKTPEEAK
-361 IVVSQSDVENKKQSE
+361 VVVSQSNVENKKQPE
-376 YDETLDEDEAYASDR
+376 YDETLDEDEAYASD
-391 HHFVIPKYVVALVCV
+391 HHHLVIPKYVVALVSV

-454 VDTAKSVASLD
+454 VDTAKSVASSD
-465 DKTDAENAPVN
+465 DKTDAENALAN

-486 HSQLAMKKKAKQ
+486 HAQLAMKKKAKQ

-509 VKMAEKASE
+509 VKMAEKASV

-538 VTVKSGQT
+538 VTAKSGQT

-572 KSGQKVKI
+572 KPGQKVKI

>member
-1 MEGRKMSKSSLSV
+1 MSKSSLSV

-35 TMFEVAGAGIQ
+35 TMFEVAGDGIQ

-113 VDFSDIDEKFAN
+113 IDFSDIDEKFAN
-125 MEREEELQLQKE
+125 MEREEEELQLQKE
-137 QELQLLKGQECHD
+137 QECHD

-156 EQNAELPQKA
+156 EQNAEQPQKE
-166 ELSQEEEHS
+166 ELSREEEQPREEEHS
-175 QEVELNEDLPQE
+175 QEVELNEDL
-187 EELSQEEEHSQE
+187 S
-199 VELNE
+199 
-204 ELPQEAKKSQESL
+204 QEAKKSQESP
-217 LDAELESQEGGQ
+217 ELQSQEGGQ
-229 KDELPQEVNTPIS
+229 KDELSQEVNTPIS

-250 ELKNAEISEDDIPET
+250 ELKNAEISEDDISET
-265 SEDNISQTSEDDIP
+265 SEDNISQTSD
-279 ETSEDDIPE
+279 
-288 TSEDNISQT
+288 
-297 SEDTISKTEENGIPE
+297 DTISKTEENGIPE

-321 KENGSAA
+321 KENKSEA

-341 EAEAPK
+341 EAEVPK

-352 VEKTPAEEK
+352 VEKTPAEAK
-361 IVVSQSDVENKKQSE
+361 VVASQSNVEDKKQPE
-376 YDETLDEDEAYASDR
+376 YAETLDEDEAYASD
-391 HHFVIPKYVVALVCV
+391 HHHLVIPKYVVALVSV

-442 PQPKPKPKVVAP
+442 PQPKPKPTVVAP
-454 VDTAKSVASLD
+454 VDTAKSVASSD
-465 DKTDAENAPVN
+465 DKTDAENALAN

-486 HSQLAMKKKAKQ
+486 HAQLAMKKKAKQ

-509 VKMAEKASE
+509 VKMAEKASV

-532 VGVEKT
+532 VGVEKI
-538 VTVKSGQT
+538 VTAKSGQT

-572 KSGQKVKI
+572 KPGQKVKI

>member
-1 MEGRKMSKSSLSV
+1 MSKSSLSV

-35 TMFEVAGAGIQ
+35 TMFEVAGDGIQ

-113 VDFSDIDEKFAN
+113 IDFSDIDEKFAN
-125 MEREEELQLQKE
+125 MEREEEELQLQKE
-137 QELQLLKGQECHD
+137 QECHD
-150 EEVVQE
+150 DEVVQE
-156 EQNAELPQKA
+156 EQPQKE
-166 ELSQEEEHS
+166 ELSQEEEQPREEEHS
-175 QEVELNEDLPQE
+175 QEVELNEDL
-187 EELSQEEEHSQE
+187 S
-199 VELNE
+199 
-204 ELPQEAKKSQESL
+204 QEAKKSQESL
-217 LDAELESQEGGQ
+217 LDAELQSQEGGQ
-229 KDELPQEVNTPIS
+229 KDELSQEANTPIS

-250 ELKNAEISEDDIPET
+250 ELKNAEISEDDISET
-265 SEDNISQTSEDDIP
+265 SEDNISQTSED
-279 ETSEDDIPE
+279 
-288 TSEDNISQT
+288 NISQT
-297 SEDTISKTEENGIPE
+297 SDDTISKTEENGIPE

-321 KENGSAA
+321 KENKSEA
-328 EEIER
+328 EKIER

-341 EAEAPK
+341 EAEVPK
-347 AAEAH
+347 AAEAY
-352 VEKTPAEEK
+352 VEETPAEAK
-361 IVVSQSDVENKKQSE
+361 VVVSQTNVENKKQPE

-391 HHFVIPKYVVALVCV
+391 HHLVIPKYVVALVSV

-454 VDTAKSVASLD
+454 VDTAKSVASSD
-465 DKTDAENAPVN
+465 DKTDAENVLAN
-476 GAQANNEQTD
+476 GAQTNNEQTD
-486 HSQLAMKKKAKQ
+486 HAQLAMKKKAKQ

-509 VKMAEKASE
+509 VKMAEKASV

-538 VTVKSGQT
+538 VTAKSGQT

-572 KSGQKVKI
+572 KPGQKVKI
-580 PKLELK
+580 PKLKLK

>member
-1 MEGRKMSKSSLSV
+1 MSKSSLSV

-35 TMFEVAGAGIQ
+35 TMFEVAGDGIQ

-113 VDFSDIDEKFAN
+113 IDFSDIDEKFAN
-125 MEREEELQLQKE
+125 MEREEEELLLQKE
-137 QELQLLKGQECHD
+137 QECHD

-156 EQNAELPQKA
+156 EQNAELPQKE
-166 ELSQEEEHS
+166 ELSQEEEQPREEEHS
-175 QEVELNEDLPQE
+175 QEVELNEN
-187 EELSQEEEHSQE
+187 LS
-199 VELNE
+199 
-204 ELPQEAKKSQESL
+204 QEAKKSQESL
-217 LDAELESQEGGQ
+217 LDAELQSQEGGQ
-229 KDELPQEVNTPIS
+229 KDELSQEVNTPIS

-250 ELKNAEISEDDIPET
+250 ELKNAEISEDDISET
-265 SEDNISQTSEDDIP
+265 SEDNISQTSD
-279 ETSEDDIPE
+279 
-288 TSEDNISQT
+288 
-297 SEDTISKTEENGIPE
+297 DTISKTEENGIPE

-321 KENGSAA
+321 KKNESEA
-328 EEIER
+328 EEIEK
-333 VEEAKVKE
+333 VEETKVKE
-341 EAEAPK
+341 EAEVPK

-352 VEKTPAEEK
+352 VEKTPEEAK
-361 IVVSQSDVENKKQSE
+361 VVVSQSNVENKKQPE
-376 YDETLDEDEAYASDR
+376 YDETLDEDEAYASD
-391 HHFVIPKYVVALVCV
+391 HHHLVIPKYVVALVSV

-437 AIKPQ
+437 AIKPH
-442 PQPKPKPKVVAP
+442 PQPKTKPTVVAP
-454 VDTAKSVASLD
+454 VDTAKSVASSD
-465 DKTDAENAPVN
+465 DKTDAENALAN

-486 HSQLAMKKKAKQ
+486 HAQLAMKKKAKQ

-509 VKMAEKASE
+509 VKMAEKASV

-538 VTVKSGQT
+538 VTAKSGQT
-546 LAGLSKLYLGPGME
+546 LAGLSKHYLGPGME

-572 KSGQKVKI
+572 KPGQKVKI

>member
-1 MEGRKMSKSSLSV
+1 MEGRKMNKSSLSV

-125 MEREEELQLQKE
+125 MEREEELLLQKE
-137 QELQLLKGQECHD
+137 QERHD
-150 EEVVQE
+150 DEMVLE
-156 EQNAELPQKA
+156 EQNAEQPQELDQNVRQSREEEQSQENLPDA
-166 ELSQEEEHS
+166 ELQSQENLSDAKLQS
-175 QEVELNEDLPQE
+175 QDDGEKNDL
-187 EELSQEEEHSQE
+187 
-199 VELNE
+199 
-204 ELPQEAKKSQESL
+204 SQESL
-217 LDAELESQEGGQ
+217 LNEELTQENNQ
-229 KDELPQEVNTPIS
+229 KVEQPQEVKSPIS
-242 EETVALSS
+242 EENVALSS
-250 ELKNAEISEDDIPET
+250 ELKNVET
-265 SEDNISQTSEDDIP
+265 SADDFSE
-279 ETSEDDIPE
+279 T
-288 TSEDNISQT
+288 
-297 SEDTISKTEENGIPE
+297 
-312 EVGMLISHL
+312 
-321 KENGSAA
+321 
-328 EEIER
+328 
-333 VEEAKVKE
+333 
-341 EAEAPK
+341 
-347 AAEAH
+347 
-352 VEKTPAEEK
+352 
-361 IVVSQSDVENKKQSE
+361 
-376 YDETLDEDEAYASDR
+376 YASD
-391 HHFVIPKYVVALVCV
+391 HHHLVIPKYVVALVSV

-422 GKMQARQEQM
+422 GRMQARQEQM

-454 VDTAKSVASLD
+454 VDTAKSVASSD
-465 DKTDAENAPVN
+465 DKTDAENVLAN

-486 HSQLAMKKKAKQ
+486 HAQLAMKKKAKQ

-509 VKMAEKASE
+509 VKMAEKASV

-538 VTVKSGQT
+538 MTAKSGQT

-572 KSGQKVKI
+572 KPGQKVKI

>member
-1 MEGRKMSKSSLSV
+1 MSKSSLSV

-35 TMFEVAGAGIQ
+35 TMFEVAGDGIQ

-89 PDNILKEIIN
+89 PDNILKEIVN

-113 VDFSDIDEKFAN
+113 IDFSDIDEKFAN
-125 MEREEELQLQKE
+125 MEREEEELQLQKE
-137 QELQLLKGQECHD
+137 QECHD

-156 EQNAELPQKA
+156 EQPQK
-166 ELSQEEEHS
+166 
-175 QEVELNEDLPQE
+175 
-187 EELSQEEEHSQE
+187 EELSQEEEQ
-199 VELNE
+199 
-204 ELPQEAKKSQESL
+204 PQESL
-217 LDAELESQEGGQ
+217 LDAELQSQEGGQ
-229 KDELPQEVNTPIS
+229 KDELSQEANTPIS

-250 ELKNAEISEDDIPET
+250 ELKNAEISEDDISET
-265 SEDNISQTSEDDIP
+265 SEDNISQTSD
-279 ETSEDDIPE
+279 
-288 TSEDNISQT
+288 
-297 SEDTISKTEENGIPE
+297 DTISKTEENGIPE

-321 KENGSAA
+321 KENKSEA
-328 EEIER
+328 EKIER

-341 EAEAPK
+341 EAEVPK
-347 AAEAH
+347 AAEAY
-352 VEKTPAEEK
+352 VEETPAEAK
-361 IVVSQSDVENKKQSE
+361 VVVSQTNVENKKQPE

-391 HHFVIPKYVVALVCV
+391 HHLVIPKYVVALVSV

-454 VDTAKSVASLD
+454 VDTAKSVASSD
-465 DKTDAENAPVN
+465 DKTDAENVLAN
-476 GAQANNEQTD
+476 GAQTNNEQTD
-486 HSQLAMKKKAKQ
+486 HAQLAMKKKAKQ

-509 VKMAEKASE
+509 VKMAEKASV

-538 VTVKSGQT
+538 VTAKSGQT

-572 KSGQKVKI
+572 KPGQKVKI
-580 PKLELK
+580 PKLKLK

>member
-1 MEGRKMSKSSLSV
+1 MEGRKMNKSSLSV

-89 PDNILKEIIN
+89 PDNIMKEIIN

-125 MEREEELQLQKE
+125 MEREEELLLQKE
-137 QELQLLKGQECHD
+137 QERHD
-150 EEVVQE
+150 DEVVLE
-156 EQNAELPQKA
+156 EQNAEQPQELDQNVRQSREEEQSQENLPDA
-166 ELSQEEEHS
+166 ELQSQENLPDAELQS
-175 QEVELNEDLPQE
+175 QENLPDAELQ
-187 EELSQEEEHSQE
+187 SQENLSDAELQSQE
-199 VELNE
+199 NLPDAELQSQDDGEKND
-204 ELPQEAKKSQESL
+204 LSQESL
-217 LDAELESQEGGQ
+217 LNEELTQENNQ
-229 KDELPQEVNTPIS
+229 KVEQPQEVKSPIS
-242 EETVALSS
+242 EENVALSS
-250 ELKNAEISEDDIPET
+250 ELKNVET
-265 SEDNISQTSEDDIP
+265 SADDFSE
-279 ETSEDDIPE
+279 T
-288 TSEDNISQT
+288 
-297 SEDTISKTEENGIPE
+297 
-312 EVGMLISHL
+312 
-321 KENGSAA
+321 
-328 EEIER
+328 
-333 VEEAKVKE
+333 
-341 EAEAPK
+341 
-347 AAEAH
+347 
-352 VEKTPAEEK
+352 
-361 IVVSQSDVENKKQSE
+361 
-376 YDETLDEDEAYASDR
+376 YASDR
-391 HHFVIPKYVVALVCV
+391 HHLVIPKYVVALVCV

-416 WFAFIY
+416 WFAFTY

-437 AIKPQ
+437 ATQSQSKP
-442 PQPKPKPKVVAP
+442 VAAVP
-454 VDTAKSVASLD
+454 VDTAKSVASSDEKDLSA
-465 DKTDAENAPVN
+465 KMDAENVLAN
-476 GAQANNEQTD
+476 GAQANNAQAD
-486 HSQLAMKKKAKQ
+486 HAQLAMKKKAKQ

-538 VTVKSGQT
+538 VTAKSGQT

-572 KSGQKVKI
+572 KTGQKVKI

>member
-35 TMFEVAGAGIQ
+35 TMFEVAGDGIQ

-113 VDFSDIDEKFAN
+113 IDFSDIDEKFAN
-125 MEREEELQLQKE
+125 MEREEEELQLQKE
-137 QELQLLKGQECHD
+137 QECHD

-156 EQNAELPQKA
+156 EQNAEQPQK
-166 ELSQEEEHS
+166 EEQSQEEEQPREEEHS
-175 QEVELNEDLPQE
+175 QEVELNEN
-187 EELSQEEEHSQE
+187 LS
-199 VELNE
+199 
-204 ELPQEAKKSQESL
+204 QEAKKSQESL
-217 LDAELESQEGGQ
+217 LDAELQSQEGGQ
-229 KDELPQEVNTPIS
+229 KDELSQEANTPIS

-250 ELKNAEISEDDIPET
+250 ELKNAEISEDDISET
-265 SEDNISQTSEDDIP
+265 SEDNISQTSD
-279 ETSEDDIPE
+279 
-288 TSEDNISQT
+288 
-297 SEDTISKTEENGIPE
+297 DTISKTEENGIPE

-321 KENGSAA
+321 KKNESEA
-328 EEIER
+328 EEIEK

-341 EAEAPK
+341 EAEVPK

-352 VEKTPAEEK
+352 VEKTPEEAK
-361 IVVSQSDVENKKQSE
+361 VVVSQSNVENKKQPE
-376 YDETLDEDEAYASDR
+376 YDETLDEDEAYASD
-391 HHFVIPKYVVALVCV
+391 HHHLVIPKYVVALVSV

-442 PQPKPKPKVVAP
+442 PQPKPKPTVVAP
-454 VDTAKSVASLD
+454 VDTAKSVASSD
-465 DKTDAENAPVN
+465 DKTDAENVLAN

-486 HSQLAMKKKAKQ
+486 HAQLAMKKKAKQ

-509 VKMAEKASE
+509 VKMAEKASV

-538 VTVKSGQT
+538 VTAKSGQT

-572 KSGQKVKI
+572 KPGQKVKI

>member
-35 TMFEVAGAGIQ
+35 TMFEVAGDGIQ

-113 VDFSDIDEKFAN
+113 IDFSDIDEKFAN
-125 MEREEELQLQKE
+125 MEREEEELQLQKE
-137 QELQLLKGQECHD
+137 QECHD

-156 EQNAELPQKA
+156 EQPQKE
-166 ELSQEEEHS
+166 ELSQEEEQPREEEHS
-175 QEVELNEDLPQE
+175 QEVELNEN
-187 EELSQEEEHSQE
+187 LS
-199 VELNE
+199 
-204 ELPQEAKKSQESL
+204 QEAKKSQESL
-217 LDAELESQEGGQ
+217 LDAELQSQEGGQ
-229 KDELPQEVNTPIS
+229 KDELSQEANTPIS

-250 ELKNAEISEDDIPET
+250 ELKNAEISEDDISET
-265 SEDNISQTSEDDIP
+265 SEDNISQTSD
-279 ETSEDDIPE
+279 
-288 TSEDNISQT
+288 
-297 SEDTISKTEENGIPE
+297 DTISKTEENGIPE

-321 KENGSAA
+321 KKNESEA
-328 EEIER
+328 EEIEK
-333 VEEAKVKE
+333 VEETKVKE
-341 EAEAPK
+341 EAEVPK

-352 VEKTPAEEK
+352 VEKTPEEAK
-361 IVVSQSDVENKKQSE
+361 VVVSQSNVENKKQPE
-376 YDETLDEDEAYASDR
+376 YDETLDEDEAYASD
-391 HHFVIPKYVVALVCV
+391 HHHLLIPKYVVALVSV

-454 VDTAKSVASLD
+454 VDTAKSVASSD
-465 DKTDAENAPVN
+465 DKTDAANALAN

-486 HSQLAMKKKAKQ
+486 HAQLAMKKKAKQ

-509 VKMAEKASE
+509 VKMAEKASV

-538 VTVKSGQT
+538 VTAKSGQT
-546 LAGLSKLYLGPGME
+546 LAGLSKLYLGSGME

-572 KSGQKVKI
+572 KPGQKVKI

>member
-1 MEGRKMSKSSLSV
+1 MSKSSLSV

-35 TMFEVAGAGIQ
+35 TMFEVAGDGIQ

-113 VDFSDIDEKFAN
+113 IDFSDIDEKFAN
-125 MEREEELQLQKE
+125 MEREEEELQLQKE
-137 QELQLLKGQECHD
+137 QECHD
-150 EEVVQE
+150 EEMVQE
-156 EQNAELPQKA
+156 EQNAEQPQ
-166 ELSQEEEHS
+166 
-175 QEVELNEDLPQE
+175 NEDL
-187 EELSQEEEHSQE
+187 S
-199 VELNE
+199 
-204 ELPQEAKKSQESL
+204 QEAKKSQESL
-217 LDAELESQEGGQ
+217 LDAELQSQEGGQ
-229 KDELPQEVNTPIS
+229 KDELSQEANTPIS

-250 ELKNAEISEDDIPET
+250 ELKNAEISEDDISET
-265 SEDNISQTSEDDIP
+265 SEDNISQTSD
-279 ETSEDDIPE
+279 
-288 TSEDNISQT
+288 
-297 SEDTISKTEENGIPE
+297 DTISKTEENGIPG
-312 EVGMLISHL
+312 EVGILISHL
-321 KENGSAA
+321 KENESEA

-341 EAEAPK
+341 EAEVPK

-352 VEKTPAEEK
+352 VEKTPAEAK
-361 IVVSQSDVENKKQSE
+361 VVVSQSNVENKKQPE
-376 YDETLDEDEAYASDR
+376 YDETLDEDEAYASD
-391 HHFVIPKYVVALVCV
+391 HHHLVIPKYVVALVSV

-442 PQPKPKPKVVAP
+442 PQPKPKPTVVAP
-454 VDTAKSVASLD
+454 VDTAKSVASSD
-465 DKTDAENAPVN
+465 DKTDAENALAN

-486 HSQLAMKKKAKQ
+486 HAQLAMKKKAKQ

-509 VKMAEKASE
+509 VKMAEKASV

-538 VTVKSGQT
+538 VTAKSGQT

-572 KSGQKVKI
+572 KPGQKVKI

>member
-1 MEGRKMSKSSLSV
+1 MSKSSLSV

-35 TMFEVAGAGIQ
+35 TMFEVAGDGIQ

-113 VDFSDIDEKFAN
+113 IDFSDIDEKFAN
-125 MEREEELQLQKE
+125 MEREEEELQLQKE
-137 QELQLLKGQECHD
+137 QECHD

-156 EQNAELPQKA
+156 EQNVEQLQKE
-166 ELSQEEEHS
+166 ELSQEEEQPREEEHS
-175 QEVELNEDLPQE
+175 QEVELNEDL
-187 EELSQEEEHSQE
+187 S
-199 VELNE
+199 
-204 ELPQEAKKSQESL
+204 QEAKKSQESL
-217 LDAELESQEGGQ
+217 LDAELQSQEGGQ
-229 KDELPQEVNTPIS
+229 KDELSQEVNTPIS

-250 ELKNAEISEDDIPET
+250 ELKNAEISEDDISET
-265 SEDNISQTSEDDIP
+265 SEDNISQTSD
-279 ETSEDDIPE
+279 
-288 TSEDNISQT
+288 
-297 SEDTISKTEENGIPE
+297 DTISKTEENGIPE

-321 KENGSAA
+321 KKNESEA

-341 EAEAPK
+341 EAEVPK

-352 VEKTPAEEK
+352 VEKTPAEAN
-361 IVVSQSDVENKKQSE
+361 VVASQSNVEDKKQPE
-376 YDETLDEDEAYASDR
+376 YDETFDEDEAYASD
-391 HHFVIPKYVVALVCV
+391 HHHLVIPKYVVALVSV

-442 PQPKPKPKVVAP
+442 PQPKPKPTVVAP
-454 VDTAKSVASLD
+454 VDTAKSVASSD
-465 DKTDAENAPVN
+465 DKTDAENVLAN
-476 GAQANNEQTD
+476 GAQTNNEQTD
-486 HSQLAMKKKAKQ
+486 HAQLAMKKKAKQ

-509 VKMAEKASE
+509 VKMAEKASV

-538 VTVKSGQT
+538 MTAKSGQT

-572 KSGQKVKI
+572 KPGQKVKI

>member
-35 TMFEVAGAGIQ
+35 TMFEVAGDGIQ

-89 PDNILKEIIN
+89 PDNILKEIVN

-113 VDFSDIDEKFAN
+113 IDFSDIDEKFAN
-125 MEREEELQLQKE
+125 MEREEEELQLQKE
-137 QELQLLKGQECHD
+137 QECHD

-156 EQNAELPQKA
+156 EQPQKE
-166 ELSQEEEHS
+166 ELSQEEEQPREEEHS
-175 QEVELNEDLPQE
+175 QEVELNEDL
-187 EELSQEEEHSQE
+187 S
-199 VELNE
+199 
-204 ELPQEAKKSQESL
+204 QEAKKSQESL
-217 LDAELESQEGGQ
+217 LDAELQSQEGGQ
-229 KDELPQEVNTPIS
+229 KDELSQEANTPIS

-250 ELKNAEISEDDIPET
+250 ELKNAEISEDDISET
-265 SEDNISQTSEDDIP
+265 SEDNISQTSD
-279 ETSEDDIPE
+279 
-288 TSEDNISQT
+288 
-297 SEDTISKTEENGIPE
+297 DTISKTEENGIPE

-321 KENGSAA
+321 KENKSEA

-341 EAEAPK
+341 EAEVPK
-347 AAEAH
+347 AAEAY
-352 VEKTPAEEK
+352 VEKTPAEAK
-361 IVVSQSDVENKKQSE
+361 VVVSQSNVENKKQPE

-391 HHFVIPKYVVALVCV
+391 HHLVIPKYVVALVSV

-454 VDTAKSVASLD
+454 VDTAKSVASSD
-465 DKTDAENAPVN
+465 DKTDAENVLAN

-486 HSQLAMKKKAKQ
+486 HAQLAMKKKAKQ

-509 VKMAEKASE
+509 VKLAEKASV

-538 VTVKSGQT
+538 VTAKSGQT

-572 KSGQKVKI
+572 KPGQKVKI
-580 PKLELK
+580 PKLKLK

>member
-35 TMFEVAGAGIQ
+35 TMFEVAGDGIQ

-113 VDFSDIDEKFAN
+113 IDFSDIDEKFAN
-125 MEREEELQLQKE
+125 MEREEEELQLQKE
-137 QELQLLKGQECHD
+137 QECHD

-156 EQNAELPQKA
+156 EQPQKE
-166 ELSQEEEHS
+166 ELSQEEEQPREEEHS
-175 QEVELNEDLPQE
+175 QEVELNEDL
-187 EELSQEEEHSQE
+187 SQEEEQ
-199 VELNE
+199 
-204 ELPQEAKKSQESL
+204 PQESL
-217 LDAELESQEGGQ
+217 LDAELQAQEGGQ
-229 KDELPQEVNTPIS
+229 KDELFQEANTPIS

-250 ELKNAEISEDDIPET
+250 ELKKAEISEDDISET
-265 SEDNISQTSEDDIP
+265 SEDNISQTSD
-279 ETSEDDIPE
+279 
-288 TSEDNISQT
+288 
-297 SEDTISKTEENGIPE
+297 DTISKTEENGIPE

-321 KENGSAA
+321 KENKSEA

-341 EAEAPK
+341 EAEVPK
-347 AAEAH
+347 AAEAY
-352 VEKTPAEEK
+352 VEETPAEAK
-361 IVVSQSDVENKKQSE
+361 VVVSQSNVENKKQPE
-376 YDETLDEDEAYASDR
+376 YDETLDEDEAYASD
-391 HHFVIPKYVVALVCV
+391 HHHLVIPKYVVALVSV

-454 VDTAKSVASLD
+454 VDTAKSVASSD
-465 DKTDAENAPVN
+465 DKTDAANALAN

-486 HSQLAMKKKAKQ
+486 HAQLAMKKKAKQ

-509 VKMAEKASE
+509 VKMAEKASV

-538 VTVKSGQT
+538 VTAKSGQT

-572 KSGQKVKI
+572 KPGQKVKI

>member
-1 MEGRKMSKSSLSV
+1 MSKSSLSV

-35 TMFEVAGAGIQ
+35 TMFEVAGDGIQ

-113 VDFSDIDEKFAN
+113 IDFSDIDEKFAN
-125 MEREEELQLQKE
+125 MEREEEELQLQKE
-137 QELQLLKGQECHD
+137 QECHD

-156 EQNAELPQKA
+156 EQPQK
-166 ELSQEEEHS
+166 
-175 QEVELNEDLPQE
+175 
-187 EELSQEEEHSQE
+187 EELSQEEEQ
-199 VELNE
+199 
-204 ELPQEAKKSQESL
+204 PQESL
-217 LDAELESQEGGQ
+217 LDAELQSQEGGQ
-229 KDELPQEVNTPIS
+229 KDELSQEANTPIS

-250 ELKNAEISEDDIPET
+250 ELKNAEISEDDISET
-265 SEDNISQTSEDDIP
+265 SEDNISQTSD
-279 ETSEDDIPE
+279 
-288 TSEDNISQT
+288 
-297 SEDTISKTEENGIPE
+297 DTISKTEENGIPE

-321 KENGSAA
+321 KENKSEA
-328 EEIER
+328 EKIER

-341 EAEAPK
+341 EAEVPK
-347 AAEAH
+347 AAEAY
-352 VEKTPAEEK
+352 VEETPAEAK
-361 IVVSQSDVENKKQSE
+361 VVVSQTNVENKKQPE

-391 HHFVIPKYVVALVCV
+391 HHLVIPKYVVALVSV

-454 VDTAKSVASLD
+454 VDTAKSVASSD
-465 DKTDAENAPVN
+465 DKTDAENVLAN

-486 HSQLAMKKKAKQ
+486 HAQLAMKKKAKQ

-509 VKMAEKASE
+509 VKMAEKASV

-532 VGVEKT
+532 MGVEKT
-538 VTVKSGQT
+538 VTAKSGQT

-572 KSGQKVKI
+572 KPGQKVKI

>member
-1 MEGRKMSKSSLSV
+1 MSKSSLSV

-35 TMFEVAGAGIQ
+35 TMFEVAGDGIQ

-89 PDNILKEIIN
+89 PDNILKEIVN

-113 VDFSDIDEKFAN
+113 IDFSDIDEKFAN
-125 MEREEELQLQKE
+125 MEREEEELQLQKE
-137 QELQLLKGQECHD
+137 QECHD

-156 EQNAELPQKA
+156 EQNAEQPQN
-166 ELSQEEEHS
+166 EDLSQEEE
-175 QEVELNEDLPQE
+175 QPR
-187 EELSQEEEHSQE
+187 
-199 VELNE
+199 
-204 ELPQEAKKSQESL
+204 ESL
-217 LDAELESQEGGQ
+217 LDAELQSQEGGK
-229 KDELPQEVNTPIS
+229 KDELSQEANTPIS

-250 ELKNAEISEDDIPET
+250 ELKNAEISEDNISVT
-265 SEDNISQTSEDDIP
+265 SEDNISQTSD
-279 ETSEDDIPE
+279 
-288 TSEDNISQT
+288 
-297 SEDTISKTEENGIPE
+297 DTISKTEENGIPE

-321 KENGSAA
+321 KENKSEA

-341 EAEAPK
+341 EAEVLK
-347 AAEAH
+347 ATEAY
-352 VEKTPAEEK
+352 VEETPAEAK
-361 IVVSQSDVENKKQSE
+361 VVVSQSNVENKKQPE

-391 HHFVIPKYVVALVCV
+391 HHLVIPKYVVALVSV

-454 VDTAKSVASLD
+454 VDTAKSVASSD
-465 DKTDAENAPVN
+465 DKTDAENVLAN

-486 HSQLAMKKKAKQ
+486 HAQLAMKKKAKQ

-509 VKMAEKASE
+509 VKMAEKASV

-538 VTVKSGQT
+538 VTAKSGQT

-572 KSGQKVKI
+572 KPGQKVKI
-580 PKLELK
+580 PKLKLK